1 MRKETKQK
9 IHDYICKK
17 FNIVKFCPYRV
28 CKNIENFENVEEY
41 AAIGFMLN
49 TNKNYYPISIDNN
62 GDNRFY
68 FFVRIWSST
77 LDVYDS
83 DSLTI
88 FEKIVD
94 TAKDCNIEINAKIL
108 HKGTTWE
115 SLAIEMDLNP

>member
-28 CKNIENFENVEEY
+28 FESFEEY

-49 TNKNYYPISIDNN
+49 MNNNYYPISIDNN

-68 FFVRIWSST
+68 FFVQICSVSA
-77 LDVYDS
+77 LDVCDI
-83 DSLTI
+83 DSLAI

-108 HKGTTWE
+108 PKGTTWE